1 MRKNSQISS
10 MVKLSLKSSV
20 CKCRDYRV
28 LSLLCSQI
36 HYDLGSIVFRKHML
50 CFGHIGSHRST
61 WWSWVHCFSQTHVV
75 FRAHWESQINLYL
88 GYFSSL
94 THLKN
99 YTRSLGFQPRFVSSH
114 ALYALFFSQ
123 THVEFRVH
131 WLSQVNLYLGFF
143 SSLQHLKVTSF
154 SRFSVEVREKPCFV
168 RKAGTLVQGFCLMK
182 LPPQNYALYT
192 TDFQADWLAWKVM
205 SRRRESSLFGFDLRC
220 ESQL

>member
-36 HYDLGSIVFRKHML
+36 HYDLGSIVFRKHMS
-50 CFGHIGSHRST
+50 CFGHIESHRST
-61 WWSWVHCFSQTHVV
+61 CILGTSVHSRTWKIILVLSVFSRGSWVVMLCTH
-75 FRAHWESQINLYL
+75 HIS
-88 GYFSSL
+88 
-94 THLKN
+94 
-99 YTRSLGFQPRFVSSH
+99 
-114 ALYALFFSQ
+114 FSQ

-154 SRFSVEVREKPCFV
+154 SLFSVEVREKPCFV
-168 RKAGTLVQGFCLMK
+168 RKAGTLV
-182 LPPQNYALYT
+182 
-192 TDFQADWLAWKVM
+192 
-205 SRRRESSLFGFDLRC
+205 
-220 ESQL
+220 